1 MKPSEILNQN
11 RTKVR
16 QIFSTYPKLKN
27 LRVFGSVAR
36 GEDTENSDID
46 FLVEV
51 LPGSSLFDIGGLC
64 SDLQEVFGENF
75 DLMEESSL
83 PLKFKE
89 KVLREA
95 ISV

>member
-11 RTKVR
+11 RTKIR
-16 QIFSTYPKLKN
+16 QIFATYPKLQN

-46 FLVEV
+46 FLVTV

-64 SDLQEVFGENF
+64 TDLQDVFGDNF

-89 KVLREA
+89 NVLKEA
-95 ISV
+95 VVV